1 MIKFIIVLI
10 KIVKILDTEKG
21 KEYTE
26 IYIGHIL

>member
-10 KIVKILDTEKG
+10 KIVKIVDTEKR

-26 IYIGHIL
+26 ICIGHIL